1 MAENAALDL
10 LGSTRSGIITLY
22 MKLSAVLIPTF
33 VVFAGLGLIWVT
45 EAITL
50 DSQERLSM
58 RVGNAS
64 GRVAAALERWG
75 YRFDDDVDW
84 QAEQVEELMLTLLS
98 DQAVRCAELRNAET
112 TEIIATVPKG
122 IGCTSQQIDES
133 LGFEVF
139 GVPDVTLQVSFTFK
153 EIMETRQKQ
162 RELTFLLMAGGL
174 LIAVLSNWMSFWVII
189 GRPLRAL
196 IERYQ
201 NARHSAE
208 AANRAK
214 SEFLAKMSH
223 EIRTPMNGIIGMAE
237 MLGETRLDNE
247 QESYAHTISSSG
259 ESLLTIINDILDFSK
274 VEAGKMELISEPFD
288 LFSSIEEVGGLLSPI
303 AGKKGLEL
311 IVSIDPS
318 CPRIVNGDAGRFR
331 QVIMNLAG
339 NAIKFTE
346 NGYVAI
352 ELAPAD
358 NALRISVRD
367 TGVGIPEDK
376 VTGVFRAFEQV
387 DNASNRKF
395 DGTGLGLAISRQ
407 LVDLWGGEIW
417 ATSKLGIG
425 STFQF
430 TLPVSG
436 NALAEA
442 SRRSS
447 VAPLSS
453 DDRPMRVFVLDGSE
467 TARRVINRWLSH
479 WRAEVNSTPDLEEA
493 VAILKDLR
501 ACNTLPDAIVVDPS
515 RLQGSADDILKAL
528 SRACGTPKMPI
539 VLFTMQD
546 SVVGGPDDL
555 ITARLSKPLRSEVLR
570 ATLAEIFL
578 PGQADFARLAKGGA
592 SDHDHT
598 GLRILV
604 VDDNATNRKVMRS
617 YFKGSKAEIAY
628 AENGQ
633 EAVDRSRDGA
643 FDIIFMD
650 VSMPVMDGY
659 DATRAIRQ
667 EEAEKQTAP
676 VSIVALTANAMPSD
690 VERCRDAGMD
700 DFLSKPV
707 RKAVLM
713 DKIKEVSP
721 TPAQSSSPASAS

>member
-1 MAENAALDL
+1 MAKEAALDL

-22 MKLSAVLIPTF
+22 VKLSAVLIPAF

-45 EAITL
+45 EEITL

-64 GRVAAALERWG
+64 GRVASALERWG
-75 YRFDDDVDW
+75 YRYDEEVDW
-84 QAEQVEELMLTLLS
+84 QAEQVQELMLTLLS
-98 DQAVRCAELRNAET
+98 DQAVRCAELRNADTGEVFSS
-112 TEIIATVPKG
+112 VPVGLGCKG
-122 IGCTSQQIDES
+122 QQIDAS

-139 GVPDVTLQVSFTFK
+139 GLPDASLDVSFTFK

-162 RELTFLLMAGGL
+162 RDLTFLLMAGGL

-201 NARHSAE
+201 NARQTAE

-237 MLGETRLDNE
+237 MLAETRLDNE
-247 QESYAHTISSSG
+247 QESYAQTISSSG

-288 LFSSIEEVGGLLSPI
+288 LFSSVEEVGGLLSPI

-311 IVSIDPS
+311 IVDMDPS
-318 CPRIVNGDAGRFR
+318 CPRIITGDAGRFR

-352 ELAPAD
+352 EVAPVD
-358 NALRISVRD
+358 GALRICVRD

-376 VTGVFRAFEQV
+376 VKSVFRAFEQV

-407 LVDLWGGEIW
+407 LVDLWGGEIS

-425 STFQF
+425 SNFQF
-430 TLPVSG
+430 SVPVSQ
-436 NALAEA
+436 NALLEA
-442 SRRSS
+442 SRRET
-447 VAPLSS
+447 AFPLRAK
-453 DDRPMRVFVLDGSE
+453 DRAMRVFVLDGSE
-467 TARRVINRWLSH
+467 TARRVVKRWLGH
-479 WRAEVNSTPDLEEA
+479 WRADVNAAPELEEA

-501 ACNTLPDAIVVDPS
+501 ACNTVPDALVVDPS
-515 RLQGSADDILKAL
+515 RLQGSTEDAVRAL
-528 SRACGTPKMPI
+528 TDACGSPQVPV
-539 VLFTMQD
+539 VLFTMQEAHT
-546 SVVGGPDDL
+546 GGAEEF
-555 ITARLSKPLRSEVLR
+555 ITSRLSKPLRSEVLR
-570 ATLAEIFL
+570 ATLSEIAN
-578 PGQADFARLAKGGA
+578 PGDTRFKKEKKSENQGA
-592 SDHDHT
+592 QHA

-604 VDDNATNRKVMRS
+604 VDDNATNRKVIRS
-617 YFKGSKAEIAY
+617 YFKGSRAEISY
-628 AENGQ
+628 AENGE
-633 EAVDRSRDGA
+633 EAVARSRDTA
-643 FDIIFMD
+643 FDLIFMD

-659 DATRAIRQ
+659 EATRAIRAL
-667 EEAEKQTAP
+667 EETEGAP
-676 VSIVALTANAMPSD
+676 RKSIVALTANAMPSD
-690 VERCRDAGMD
+690 VQKCHEAGMCHIPEG
-700 DFLSKPV
+700 SM
-707 RKAVLM
+707 AV
-713 DKIKEVSP
+713 S
-721 TPAQSSSPASAS
+721 